1 MQRPNNHSFAVELAA
16 FLWFAQAQL
25 YLLIERRSRPS
36 PASTRLTQ
44 MSVGSDLRQVL
55 KKVLVLTKLGIW
67 FFSLFVLSW
76 FVNIVGFFIPE
87 IP

>member
-16 FLWFAQAQL
+16 FLWFAQTQL
-25 YLLIERRSRPS
+25 YLLIERRSGPN
-36 PASTRLTQ
+36 PASTRLTR

-55 KKVLVLTKLGIW
+55 KKVLVLTKLGVC

-76 FVNIVGFFIPE
+76 FVNFVGFFIPE